1 MIAST
6 MVRIWRMHQTPPTAD
21 TTQSVCDRGTIEAQ
35 RTAWP
40 RAAMVGGRQRRADV
54 RQAFG
59 DIDVKSLMRFQGS
72 HAPLGSVG

>member
-1 MIAST
+1 
-6 MVRIWRMHQTPPTAD
+6 
-21 TTQSVCDRGTIEAQ
+21 
-35 RTAWP
+35 
-40 RAAMVGGRQRRADV
+40 MVGGRQRRADV